1 MTEAPVLP
9 LLRSEIF
16 RVRRRWMT
24 WILLLSV
31 VVLAFVVYFIIYAS
45 VQAQIQALQNG
56 AASATNGPP
65 QTEAQLRQELQTL
78 RPSQVMSFGLGIV
91 SGFGSVLLI
100 VLTASVFG
108 NEFNWGT
115 LRVILALGAG
125 RERFLGA
132 KYVVLTLYAIV
143 LTIAGA
149 LAALAGS
156 EIVSSV
162 ASLDSTLPSDFT
174 AQLVLTIGR
183 TVFTF
188 LPYIALAAFIAVWS
202 KSGGAG
208 IAIGLVVYFAE
219 GIVMSLLVA
228 FNKDYVTVANFGLS
242 RNVSAIARLAG
253 SSSGTGPAAATLP
266 DASEAGQAALVLL
279 GYTIVF
285 VGLAM
290 WRFRSRDVTS
300 S

>member
-1 MTEAPVLP
+1 MVP

-16 RVRRRWMT
+16 RLRRRWMT

-31 VVLAFVVYFIIYAS
+31 VLLAFALYFIIFAS
-45 VQAQIQALQNG
+45 VQAQIQALQSG
-56 AASATNGPP
+56 TSSSTNGPP
-65 QTEAQLRQELQTL
+65 QTEAQFRQQLQTL
-78 RPSQVMSFGLGIV
+78 RPSQVMGFGLGVV

-100 VLTASVFG
+100 VFTASVFG

-125 RERFLGA
+125 RERFLAA
-132 KYVVLTLYAIV
+132 KYIALLLYATV
-143 LTIAGA
+143 LTIVGA

-156 EIVSSV
+156 EVVSSIG
-162 ASLDSTLPSDFT
+162 SLDRTLPDDFT
-174 AQLVLTIGR
+174 VQLIVNIGR

-202 KSGGAG
+202 KSAGAG

-228 FNKDYVTVANFGLS
+228 FNKDYATIANFGVS
-242 RNVSAIARLAG
+242 RNVSAITRLSGSTAG
-253 SSSGTGPAAATLP
+253 SGPAGPSTLP
-266 DASEAGQAALVLL
+266 DPGQAALVLL
-279 GYTIVF
+279 AYTVLF
-285 VGLAM
+285 VAVAL

-300 S
+300 G

>member
-1 MTEAPVLP
+1 MVP

-16 RVRRRWMT
+16 RLRRRWMT
-24 WILLLSV
+24 WILLFFVAL
-31 VVLAFVVYFIIYAS
+31 LAFALYFIIYAS
-45 VQAQIQALQNG
+45 VQAQIQALQSG
-56 AASATNGPP
+56 TPSTNGPP
-65 QTEAQLRQELQTL
+65 ETEAQLRETLGTL
-78 RPSQVMSFGLGIV
+78 RPSQVMSFGLGVV

-132 KYVVLTLYAIV
+132 KYVTLVLYATL
-143 LTIAGA
+143 LTIVGA

-156 EIVSSV
+156 EIVSSI
-162 ASLDSTLPSDFT
+162 ASLDRTVPADFA
-174 AQLVLTIGR
+174 AQLAVTIGR

-188 LPYIALAAFIAVWS
+188 LPYIALAALSAVWS

-228 FNKDYVTVANFGLS
+228 LNTDYATIANLGLS
-242 RNVSAIARLAG
+242 RNVSAISRLAG
-253 SSSGTGPAAATLP
+253 SLSGGPGGASAFP
-266 DASEAGQAALVLL
+266 DPGQAAFVLL
-279 GYTIVF
+279 GYTALF
-285 VGLAM
+285 VALAL
-290 WRFRSRDVTS
+290 WRFRVRDVTS